1 MFIFDIYDFTFYE
14 YKILS
19 KREAV
24 QKIAYFV
31 LKHFEIEAKIT
42 SNRQRSSI

>member
-1 MFIFDIYDFTFYE
+1 MFIFDIYDFTFYK

-24 QKIAYFV
+24 QKIAYVV
-31 LKHFEIEAKIT
+31 LKYFELYINIQKRK
-42 SNRQRSSI
+42 RQK

>member
-1 MFIFDIYDFTFYE
+1 MTRLELNCVFIFDIYDFTFYK

-31 LKHFEIEAKIT
+31 LKNFEL
-42 SNRQRSSI
+42 SI